1 MFDMSPKAIIVLG
14 FLLVLLGFV
23 LPFLM
28 MIGEITTTFFLA
40 LISYLASFI
49 GMVLG
54 IIGIAFYVREK
65 DRDEEDYY

>member
-1 MFDMSPKAIIVLG
+1 
-14 FLLVLLGFV
+14 
-23 LPFLM
+23 